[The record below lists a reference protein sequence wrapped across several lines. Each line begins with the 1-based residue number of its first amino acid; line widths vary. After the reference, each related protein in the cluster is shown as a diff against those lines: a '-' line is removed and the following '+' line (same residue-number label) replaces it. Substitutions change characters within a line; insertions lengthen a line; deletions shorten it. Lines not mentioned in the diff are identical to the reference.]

1 MNQNFY
7 KWKILSLKLMNR
19 IKRQLGTIEERISDQ
34 KLGLEKD
41 HSEARID
48 KEMKIIKV
56 NLENEE

>member
-1 MNQNFY
+1 
-7 KWKILSLKLMNR
+7 MNR

-48 KEMKIIKV
+48 KEMKIIKE